1 MATALFLA
9 RQGHRVQLFE
19 RFETPRPVGSG
30 LMLQPTGLAVLEALG
45 LGHGISALGSRVD
58 RLVGTDSQSGRTV
71 LDVSYRPL
79 GAHVHALA
87 VHRAALFNILHDA
100 VVTAG
105 IEIAVGFSATDMS
118 GTGPGYYLHGSKGRR
133 GPFDLI
139 VDATGSSSPLRQF
152 AQHKV
157 TPRPLAFGAL
167 WATLPWIE
175 KGFDRRALVQ
185 RYRRA
190 SVMIGVLPAGKQVDD
205 GPDLAAFFWSFKTAD
220 YEALRRAG
228 IDAWRSE
235 VRQHWPETEP
245 HLANVADFD
254 QLSVARYTH
263 STLKV
268 PAGEGVAF
276 IGDSAHSTSPQLGQG
291 ANMALLD
298 AAALAWAIESTA
310 DISAALTAYVRMRRW
325 HVRFY
330 QFMSNAL
337 TPLYQS
343 DSSIYPVLRDIGAG
357 SLGKIMPLPWVLA
370 KLISG
375 QLLLPRNPL
384 LSGRAT

>member
-1 MATALFLA
+1 MRKGLGIAIAGAGPGGLATALFLA
-9 RQGHRVQLFE
+9 RQGHRVRLFE
-19 RFETPRPVGSG
+19 RFETPRPIGSG

-45 LGHGISALGSRVD
+45 LSYGISTLGSRVD
-58 RLVGTDSQSGRTV
+58 RLVGTDSRSGRTV

-79 GAHVHALA
+79 GTDVHALA
-87 VHRAALFNILHDA
+87 VHRAALFNVLHDA
-100 VVTAG
+100 VVMAG
-105 IEIAVGFSATDMS
+105 IEIVVGFAATGIS
-118 GTGPGYYLHGSKGRR
+118 GSGSGYYLHGSKGRR

-152 AQHKV
+152 ARHKP
-157 TPRPLAFGAL
+157 TTRPLAFGAL
-167 WATLPWIE
+167 WATLPWVE
-175 KGFDRRALVQ
+175 KGFDRHALVQ
-185 RYRRA
+185 RYRKA
-190 SVMIGVLPAGKQVDD
+190 SVMIGVLPAGKQVAD

-220 YEALRRAG
+220 YEALRSAG

-254 QLSVARYTH
+254 QLSLARYTH

-268 PAGEGVAF
+268 PAGDGIAF

-310 DISAALTAYVRMRRW
+310 DISSALTAYVRMRRW
-325 HVRFY
+325 HVRIY
-330 QFMSNAL
+330 QFLSNAL

-343 DSSIYPVLRDIGAG
+343 DSSIYPVFVTSVPEAWP
-357 SLGKIMPLPWVLA
+357 KF
-370 KLISG
+370 
-375 QLLLPRNPL
+375 LLCE
-384 LSGRAT
+384 SSWQK